1 MFFWVGIHAREW
13 ISPAMATYLMNELI
27 VKNATQYLDNLNIH
41 ILPSANPDGYMHSR
55 DSDRLWR
62 KTRSDTGS
70 ILGCKG
76 VDGNRNWDF
85 HFDGNNCILM
95 LNTFISL
102 LNQLLYRNNCLNA
115 NINTQGH
122 I

>member
-1 MFFWVGIHAREW
+1 
-13 ISPAMATYLMNELI
+13 MATYIMNELI
-27 VKNATQYLDNLNIH
+27 VKNATQKYNLNIH

-62 KTRSDTGS
+62 KTRSSTGS

-85 HFDGNNCILM
+85 HFDGKSC
-95 LNTFISL
+95 
-102 LNQLLYRNNCLNA
+102 
-115 NINTQGH
+115 
-122 I
+122 